1 MSPLAISL
9 IAFVLV
15 FAGALIGMYVRS
27 VLPEGH
33 LQEDVKDIVR
43 LSTGLIGTIA
53 ALVLGLLIASA
64 KSSYDARNTQI
75 KQITSNIILLDA
87 LLEQY
92 GPDARNLRVILRG
105 AIDPMADRVWNEGS
119 SDKSAPFAATSQAL
133 AFVKKVQELEP
144 NNEAKRAL
152 QARVINAIADL
163 SQSRLA
169 LFAQAHDS
177 IPAPFLAILIFWLA
191 IIFVSFG
198 LFVQATRIVIVTFV
212 VGALSVSGAIFLILE
227 MDRPFAGLLQISSE
241 PLRHALA
248 PLGP

>member
-1 MSPLAISL
+1 MSALLISV
-9 IAFVLV
+9 ITFALV
-15 FAGALIGMYVRS
+15 FGGASLGMYFRNS
-27 VLPEGH
+27 LPEGH
-33 LQEDVKDIVR
+33 LGPDAKDVIR

-64 KSSYDARNTQI
+64 KSSYDARDTQV
-75 KQITSNIILLDA
+75 KQITTNVILLDT

-105 AIDPMADRVWNEGS
+105 AVGPMADRVWNEGGNN
-119 SDKSAPFAATSQAL
+119 KSAPFVATAEAL
-133 AFVKKVQELEP
+133 AFVKRFQELEL
-144 NNEAKRAL
+144 NNDARRAL
-152 QARVINAIADL
+152 QPRVLTAIADL
-163 SQSRLA
+163 TQSRLA

-198 LFVQATRIVIVTFV
+198 LFVQANPTVIVTFF
-212 VGALSVSGAIFLILE
+212 VGALSVSSAIFLILE
-227 MDRPFAGLLQISSE
+227 MDQPFAGLMQISSE

-248 PLGP
+248 PLAP

>member
-1 MSPLAISL
+1 VSPLAISL

-119 SDKSAPFAATSQAL
+119 RDKSAPFAATSQAL

>member
-1 MSPLAISL
+1 L
-9 IAFVLV
+9 IAFTLVLG
-15 FAGALIGMYVRS
+15 GALLGMRVRNS
-27 VLPEGH
+27 LPEGH
-33 LQEDVKDIVR
+33 LGPDVKDVIR

-64 KSSYDARNTQI
+64 KSSYDARDTQV
-75 KQITSNIILLDA
+75 KQITTNVIVLDT

-105 AIDPMADRVWNEGS
+105 AVGPMVDRIWNEGGNV
-119 SDKSAPFAATSQAL
+119 KSGPFVATAEAL
-133 AFVKKVQELEP
+133 GFVKKVQELEL

-152 QARVINAIADL
+152 QPRVLNAIAEL
-163 SQSRLA
+163 TQSRLA

-198 LFVQATRIVIVTFV
+198 RFVQVNPTLIVTFF

-227 MDRPFAGLLQISSE
+227 MDQPFAGLMQISSE
-241 PLRHALA
+241 PLRHALG
-248 PLGP
+248 PLTP

>member
-119 SDKSAPFAATSQAL
+119 NDKSAPFAATSQAL

-152 QARVINAIADL
+152 QARVISAIADL

-212 VGALSVSGAIFLILE
+212 VGALSVSGAVFLILE